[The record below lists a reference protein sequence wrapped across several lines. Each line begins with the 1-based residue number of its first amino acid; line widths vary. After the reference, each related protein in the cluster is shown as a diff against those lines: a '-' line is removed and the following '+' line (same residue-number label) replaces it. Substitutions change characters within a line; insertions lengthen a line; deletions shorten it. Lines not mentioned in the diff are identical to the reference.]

1 MGDPLDAVSSSTK
14 STVFSNKPIYEII
27 VDPDRAHLGESFVI
41 NMQNNGSRRQFT
53 ESRVDAAERN
63 NIALNLMRMSNKPPS
78 SKEDPH
84 KVGRAIVDIN
94 EINHA
99 HSANLVPSDSVGPP
113 GIKVFFDMPGLG
125 SISFKYHKVL
135 TLKEQIVFITDTR
148 FGGPAEF
155 YPYCSMRVNEP
166 KKPVGVYIEGE
177 DKLFLLDPSVSGF
190 PIKFECAPF
199 VLCIVPLGSSKP
211 LNSAMIKELGIVKS
225 SEEGKTNGEASSNSE
240 GPNSSEQPGRPQ
252 SDVDGDYESVEG
264 GRGGVL

>member
-1 MGDPLDAVSSSTK
+1 MAREAGVSARFEGSSSSDPKRKPPPRAFRRPTHSGRRRISSLAAFHKFAAVQPSQGTPPPRAATK
-14 STVFSNKPIYEII
+14 SRHRSHA
-27 VDPDRAHLGESFVI
+27 RARARGA
-41 NMQNNGSRRQFT
+41 G
-53 ESRVDAAERN
+53 
-63 NIALNLMRMSNKPPS
+63 PS
-78 SKEDPH
+78 
-84 KVGRAIVDIN
+84 IT
-94 EINHA
+94 NHA

-199 VLCIVPLGSSKP
+199 ELCIVPLGSSKP